1 MYKGKGC
8 FFVFFIFIFFLKYDQ
23 VQYFELFCSE
33 ESCLIVVKYEIL
45 VLIETVMV
53 MHFAVIVQRDVG
65 GFALEGIKVSKWVN

>member
-1 MYKGKGC
+1 M
-8 FFVFFIFIFFLKYDQ
+8 
-23 VQYFELFCSE
+23 
-33 ESCLIVVKYEIL
+33 VKYEIL